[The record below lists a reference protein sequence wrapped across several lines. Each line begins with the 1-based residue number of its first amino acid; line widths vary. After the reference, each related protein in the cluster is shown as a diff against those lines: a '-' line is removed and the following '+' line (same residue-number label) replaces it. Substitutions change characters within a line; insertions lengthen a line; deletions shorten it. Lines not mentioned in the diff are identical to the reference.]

1 MPRIAWFIISYA
13 VAVVLAVS
21 MRSAGY
27 DEFAIL
33 TAALV
38 VWIVLPF
45 VISKAWALFS
55 PAARRALQRPRSA
68 IRRLMIVVA
77 RRFTP

>member
-27 DEFAIL
+27 DQFTIL

-38 VWIVLPF
+38 VWIILPF
-45 VISKAWALFS
+45 VILKAG
-55 PAARRALQRPRSA
+55 AART
-68 IRRLMIVVA
+68 IVKKS
-77 RRFTP
+77 RRFQRAIAMLRGAGRIN

>member
-27 DEFAIL
+27 DQFASL

-38 VWIVLPF
+38 VWIILPF
-45 VISKAWALFS
+45 VISKAGARTIVKKSRRF
-55 PAARRALQRPRSA
+55 RRAIAMLRGALIGR
-68 IRRLMIVVA
+68 IN
-77 RRFTP
+77 

>member
-27 DEFAIL
+27 DEFASL
-33 TAALV
+33 PAALV
-38 VWIVLPF
+38 VWVMLPF
-45 VISKAWALFS
+45 VISKAGARTIVKKSRRLQR
-55 PAARRALQRPRSA
+55 AIAKLRRAL
-68 IRRLMIVVA
+68 IA
-77 RRFTP
+77 RIN

>member
-27 DEFAIL
+27 DEFANL
-33 TAALV
+33 TAALL
-38 VWIVLPF
+38 VWIILPF
-45 VISKAWALFS
+45 VISKACARTIVKKSRRF
-55 PAARRALQRPRSA
+55 RRAIAMLRGALIGR
-68 IRRLMIVVA
+68 IN
-77 RRFTP
+77 

>member
-13 VAVVLAVS
+13 LAVVLAVS

-27 DEFAIL
+27 DQFTIL

-38 VWIVLPF
+38 VWIILPF
-45 VISKAWALFS
+45 VILKAG
-55 PAARRALQRPRSA
+55 ART
-68 IRRLMIVVA
+68 IVKKS
-77 RRFTP
+77 RRFQRAIAMLRGALIGRIN